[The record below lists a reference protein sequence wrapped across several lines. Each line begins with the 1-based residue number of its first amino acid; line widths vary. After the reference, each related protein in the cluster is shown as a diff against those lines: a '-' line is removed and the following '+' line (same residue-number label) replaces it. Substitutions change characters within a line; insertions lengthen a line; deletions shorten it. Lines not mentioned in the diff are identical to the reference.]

1 MYLGY
6 EHDDFKGH
14 FETLAPIALRL
25 VLKKAINNSN
35 LINDSYSL
43 DIHSLTVALDFLQQQ
58 NTHHKRTLILS
69 DILES
74 GQTDTTLYQTI
85 AQLLEQKQI
94 NRLIG
99 IGTIIPL
106 IQQYLPKTIQAT
118 FYLTTTDFVH
128 QFNSTDFQNESIL
141 LKGAR
146 TYEFEKIATLLE
158 KKAHQTVLE
167 VNLNAFINNLN
178 VYKSML
184 KPETKIMVM
193 VKASAYG
200 SGSDEIAK
208 LLEYQGVDYLAVAYT
223 DEGVALR
230 QAGVQLPIMVL
241 NPEVSSFDAMIRHRL
256 EPEIY
261 NFSVLHNFITTLQ
274 SYAVELPYPI
284 HIKLD
289 TGMHRL
295 GFEEAHL
302 DQLIQILNDNTQL
315 KIASIFSHLASSDNP
330 DHDAFSYEQG
340 NLFGNMY
347 FKLSIGLLTKQQIDQ
362 PLQHLCNSSAISRF
376 SLFHHD
382 MVRLGI
388 GLYGLDSNPEV
399 QAKLEMVSTL
409 KATISQIKNLRSIGF
424 L

>member
-1 MYLGY
+1 
-6 EHDDFKGH
+6 
-14 FETLAPIALRL
+14 
-25 VLKKAINNSN
+25 
-35 LINDSYSL
+35 
-43 DIHSLTVALDFLQQQ
+43 
-58 NTHHKRTLILS
+58 
-69 DILES
+69 
-74 GQTDTTLYQTI
+74 
-85 AQLLEQKQI
+85 
-94 NRLIG
+94 
-99 IGTIIPL
+99 
-106 IQQYLPKTIQAT
+106 
-118 FYLTTTDFVH
+118 
-128 QFNSTDFQNESIL
+128 
-141 LKGAR
+141 
-146 TYEFEKIATLLE
+146 
-158 KKAHQTVLE
+158 
-167 VNLNAFINNLN
+167 
-178 VYKSML
+178 
-184 KPETKIMVM
+184 
-193 VKASAYG
+193 
-200 SGSDEIAK
+200 
-208 LLEYQGVDYLAVAYT
+208 
-223 DEGVALR
+223 
-230 QAGVQLPIMVL
+230 MVL

-409 KATISQIKNLRSIGF
+409 KATISQIKNLERSETIGYNRRGKVLRSMRMATISIGYADGF
-424 L
+424 PRAFSNGKGSVWLHGQEAFVIGNVCMDMCMIDISHIPEAKEGDEVIIFGKELSIQKVAKRLNTIPYEVFTNISDRVKRIYFQE